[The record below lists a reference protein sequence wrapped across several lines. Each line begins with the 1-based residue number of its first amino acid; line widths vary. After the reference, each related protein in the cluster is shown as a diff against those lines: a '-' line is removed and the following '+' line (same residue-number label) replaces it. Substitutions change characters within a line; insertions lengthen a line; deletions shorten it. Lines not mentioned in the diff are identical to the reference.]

1 MIEKIA
7 PEKIKELSISSLPTY
22 PNTPAS
28 AGGAGYSSADIKQAF
43 DALTLYVIEKYNDL
57 VDAIKAE
64 GEGSITEEIHTGLG
78 AGHTLSKLLNDI
90 FSGSFAIYMR
100 VNGTSLTTVLNRL
113 DARLRKVE
121 EELGL

>member
-1 MIEKIA
+1 MLEKIA

-22 PNTPAS
+22 PNTPAA
-28 AGGAGYSSADIKQAF
+28 AGGAGYSSADIKQSF
-43 DALTLYVIEKYNDL
+43 DALTLYVIEKYNEL
-57 VDAIKAE
+57 IDAIKTE
-64 GEGSITEEIHTGLG
+64 GEGNITEEIHTGLG
-78 AGHTLSKLLNDI
+78 SGHTLHKLLSDI

-113 DARLRKVE
+113 DVRLKKVE